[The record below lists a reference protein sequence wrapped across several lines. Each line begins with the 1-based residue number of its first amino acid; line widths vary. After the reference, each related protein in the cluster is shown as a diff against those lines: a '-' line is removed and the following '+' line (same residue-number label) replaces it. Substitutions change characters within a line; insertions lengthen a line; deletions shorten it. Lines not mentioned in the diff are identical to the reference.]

1 MASYVSREK
10 KTNLKKERSF
20 SGPLCLIFS
29 AEKSLWS
36 KCTKDKKVKTG
47 FESNSKFHAHE
58 FSSPDTPQNNQTQT
72 KLGRRKLLQQ
82 SSRET
87 KLK

>member
-1 MASYVSREK
+1 M
-10 KTNLKKERSF
+10 KERSF
-20 SGPLCLIFS
+20 SGPPCLMFS
-29 AEKSLWS
+29 AEESLWS

-58 FSSPDTPQNNQTQT
+58 FSSPDRPQNNQTQR
-72 KLGRRKLLQQ
+72 KLGRRKLQQ